1 MTMLAIRK
9 YEETDWERLQAIHDA
24 ARRNELALAGL
35 EAAFL
40 PLAEAADREG
50 LFDYQVAVAE
60 LDGEAAGFAAY
71 SEEEVA
77 WLYVDPAMGR
87 RGVGRALG
95 RYALERM
102 GRPAAVEVL
111 RGNEPA
117 LALYRSLGFQ
127 EKETVTG
134 RMPGNEAFTVTVRCL
149 TLEDQPPEER

>member
-40 PLAEAADREG
+40 PLAEAA
-50 LFDYQVAVAE
+50 
-60 LDGEAAGFAAY
+60 GFAAY
-71 SEEEVA
+71 SEEELA

-95 RYALERM
+95 RYVLERM

-117 LALYRSLGFQ
+117 LALYRSLGFR

-149 TLEDQPPEER
+149 TLEDQPPE

>member
-1 MTMLAIRK
+1 M
-9 YEETDWERLQAIHDA
+9 
-24 ARRNELALAGL
+24 
-35 EAAFL
+35 
-40 PLAEAADREG
+40 
-50 LFDYQVAVAE
+50 AE

-71 SEEEVA
+71 SEEELA
-77 WLYVDPAMGR
+77 WLYVDPAMSR

-102 GRPAAVEVL
+102 GRPASVEVL

-117 LALYRSLGFQ
+117 LALYRSLGFR

-149 TLEDQPPEER
+149 TLEDQPPE

>member
-9 YEETDWERLQAIHDA
+9 YEALDWERLQAIHDA

-40 PLAEAADREG
+40 PLAVAAEREG

-71 SEEEVA
+71 SEEELA
-77 WLYVDPAMGR
+77 WLYVDPAMSR

-111 RGNEPA
+111 RGNEP
-117 LALYRSLGFQ
+117 R
-127 EKETVTG
+127 
-134 RMPGNEAFTVTVRCL
+134 PGPIPVPGVSGEGDRHRAGCPATRLSPSPSAV
-149 TLEDQPPEER
+149 